1 MIRFAIP
8 SKGSLYDSALLF
20 LEGCGLK
27 VSRPNP
33 RQYTA
38 HIHGLPET
46 EVWLHRASEIVQ
58 KVVTGDVDFGIT
70 GLDLVR
76 EYAGDEPNLLV
87 ADANLGF
94 GRTDLVMAVPEA
106 WVDVHTWSDVADL
119 AAEFAA
125 GGRQLRIATKFPN
138 LVRDFCYRGGVNV
151 FTLIDSQGATEAAPA
166 LGYADLIADST
177 ETGTTLR
184 ENRLRIVAGT
194 TILHSQACLIA
205 GRRALRQ
212 DPRKLAVVQT
222 VLELIE
228 ARRRARGFAQLIA
241 NVPGASAEAV
251 AARVVESPDLGGLQG
266 PTVAPVYP
274 SAAASAE
281 QWFAVSLI
289 VAADRV
295 LPAVEHLR
303 GLGST
308 GVVVLPVQYAFGEHS
323 EAFRRLREALSSRDE
338 GRA

>member
-8 SKGSLYDSALLF
+8 SKGSLYDSTLQF

-38 HIHGLPET
+38 HVRGLAGT
-46 EVWLHRASEIVQ
+46 EILLHRPGDIVQ
-58 KVVTGDVDFGIT
+58 KVVSGDVDLGIT
-70 GLDLVR
+70 GLDLVQ
-76 EYAGDEPNLLV
+76 ELAGDEPNLLV
-87 ADANLGF
+87 VDANLGF
-94 GRTDLVMAVPEA
+94 GRTDLIMAVPEA
-106 WVDVHTWSDVADL
+106 WVDVHAWSDVADL
-119 AAEFAA
+119 AAEFSAA
-125 GGRQLRIATKFPN
+125 GRQLRIATKFPN
-138 LVRDFCYRGGVNV
+138 LVREFCYRGGVNV

-184 ENRLRIVAGT
+184 ENRLKIVAGT
-194 TILHSQACLIA
+194 RILQSQACLIT
-205 GRRALRQ
+205 GRAALQ
-212 DPRKLAVVQT
+212 HDSAKLAIVQT
-222 VLELIE
+222 VIELIE

-241 NVPGASAEAV
+241 NVPGVSAEGV
-251 AARVVESPDLGGLQG
+251 AASVTESDDLGGLQG
-266 PTVAPVYP
+266 PTVSPVYP
-274 SAAASAE
+274 RGTSGPGG
-281 QWFAVSLI
+281 WFAVSII

-308 GVVVLPVQYAFGEHS
+308 GIVVLPIQYAFGEHS
-323 EAFRRLREALSSRDE
+323 ESFRRLQEALGSWDE
-338 GRA
+338 EGA